1 MTGRWVLWGTVGFGC
16 VSRADR
22 LKNRE
27 TGRSWE
33 GEEQNINDHY
43 SDGNCLGTRWV
54 QLSVWS
60 RFCAPSENG
69 CTAVNC
75 VCVVVWRYRFVPCEL
90 RPAWDGFVPDWL
102 SNVEFSSSVFS
113 FRFFL
118 KFFLKCNQNCLKNAG
133 NPRDMRRFQV
143 MFSFFLSPRTQ
154 SNVKNRAACC
164 FTLWM

>member
-16 VSRADR
+16 VSRTDR

-69 CTAVNC
+69 CTAVNWC
-75 VCVVVWRYRFVPCEL
+75 FGGIDSFRVSFCLVWDCFV
-90 RPAWDGFVPDWL
+90 WDWL
-102 SNVEFSSSVFS
+102 SNVEFSCSVVS

-143 MFSFFLSPRTQ
+143 MFSFSPYTHTHTQ
-154 SNVKNRAACC
+154 LNVKNRAVCC
-164 FTLWM
+164 FTLYM